1 MTEPDTYSES
11 ARRARSKKLLAM
23 KALDIEYLTADTLH
37 ITLHQKFHG
46 RRLALDIFGNEFRC
60 NL

>member
-1 MTEPDTYSES
+1 MTGTYSES
-11 ARRARSKKLLAM
+11 SCQTCSNSLRGM
-23 KALDIEYLTADTLH
+23 NALNIEYLTADTLH

-46 RRLALDIFGNEFRC
+46 RRLALEIFGNEFRC